1 LVKEADAVLIFQD
14 EMAIHRFP
22 VLTRMWAPVGQQP
35 QVPTPG
41 KNENKVV

>member
-1 LVKEADAVLIFQD
+1 VLIFQD

-22 VLTRMWAPVGQQP
+22 VLTRMWAPVGQQT